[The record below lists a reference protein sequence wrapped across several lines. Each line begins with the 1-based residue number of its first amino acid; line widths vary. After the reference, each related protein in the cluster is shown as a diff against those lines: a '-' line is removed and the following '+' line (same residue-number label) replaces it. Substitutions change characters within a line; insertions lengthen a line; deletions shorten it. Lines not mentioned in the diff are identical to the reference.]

1 MTTRLLTHLRHVDLA
16 VPDYA
21 KQLDFYAGVWGL
33 TRVSEDNGIAFL
45 AAEGSPEQY
54 VIRLR
59 QADDK
64 RLDLISYGAATPAD
78 VDTLA
83 EQLLA
88 SGVPLITRP
97 DTLQTPGGG
106 YGFRFF
112 DVDGRT
118 VEISSDVAVR
128 AHRRIEERES
138 VPVRLSH
145 VVVNSPDITK
155 TRQWYEQH
163 LGFALSDAIGAP
175 HTGDVMNFMRISSQH
190 HSLGI
195 AAAPHASIHHV
206 SFELRG
212 LEEFMRGTGR
222 LLRSGAR
229 LVWGPGR
236 HLAGDNTFSYFFDPH
251 GNTVEYTT
259 QMEELDE
266 DTWHPH
272 HYTFLDEDVSD
283 QWGTANAMNEPLA
296 KELHNDVDRGLFIA
310 PPV

>member
-1 MTTRLLTHLRHVDLA
+1 MSQRLLTHLRHVDLA
-16 VPDYA
+16 VPDLT
-21 KQLDFYAGVWGL
+21 KQRDFYAGVWGL
-33 TRVSEDNGIAFL
+33 TETGSDTGISFL

-54 VIRLR
+54 VVRLR
-59 QADDK
+59 RAEEK
-64 RLDLISYGAATPAD
+64 RLDLIAFGSATAAD

-83 EQLLA
+83 ERLLA
-88 SGVPLITRP
+88 GGVRLISRP
-97 DTLQTPGGG
+97 DTLDTPGGG

-118 VEISSDVAVR
+118 VEVSADVAVR
-128 AHRRIEERES
+128 AHRRIEARES

-145 VVVNSPDITK
+145 VVVNSPDVAR

-163 LGFALSDAIGAP
+163 LGFALSDTVVHPQA
-175 HTGDVMNFMRISSQH
+175 GDLLSFLRISPQH

-195 AAAPHASIHHV
+195 AAGPHASVHHV

-212 LEEFMRGTGR
+212 IDEFMRGTGR
-222 LLRSGAR
+222 LLRNGTR
-229 LVWGPGR
+229 LVWGTGR
-236 HLAGDNTFSYFFDPH
+236 HLAGDNPFSYFVDPH

-259 QMEELDE
+259 EMEQLDE

-272 HYTFLDEDVSD
+272 HYSVQDEEVAD
-283 QWGTANAMNEPLA
+283 QWGTASPLTEPIL
-296 KELHNDVDRGLFIA
+296 KELHNDVDRGLFTA